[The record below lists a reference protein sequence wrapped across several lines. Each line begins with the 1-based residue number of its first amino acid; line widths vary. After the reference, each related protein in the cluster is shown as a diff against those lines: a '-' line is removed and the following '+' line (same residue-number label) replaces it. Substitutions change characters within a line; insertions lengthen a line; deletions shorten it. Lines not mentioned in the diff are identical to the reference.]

1 MEVAHVPVL
10 LDECL
15 ELLAPPGPDALMV
28 DLNLGEGGHAEAFLD
43 RFPRLR
49 YIGVDA
55 DASIQERARVRLARF
70 GARVRYVRAFSDEAL
85 IQLKEEGVR
94 PDVAFFDLGVSMF
107 HFRDARRGFSFMQ
120 DEVLDMRLDPSTG
133 RSASVLIAEATEDE
147 LAGLLAEYGEEPYAR
162 RVAAALVKARGE
174 KPIDSSARLAE
185 LVRAAVP
192 APARHGRIH
201 PATRTFQALRV
212 AVNDELGR
220 AGRAFALA
228 AEILAPGGVL
238 GIITFHSLEDG
249 LAKRFMREAAS
260 GSTDAKAL
268 DGRARYLLRKGRRA
282 ADDAAPAGDG
292 TVQAADSGRAGMLE
306 PVGRKPV
313 EPSAAEIARNPAS
326 RSAKLRVARKPAA
339 LSGGGAA

>member
-1 MEVAHVPVL
+1 MEATHVPVL
-10 LDECL
+10 LEECL
-15 ELLAPPGPDALMV
+15 ELLAPPRPDSLMV
-28 DLNLGEGGHAEAFLD
+28 DLNLGEGGHAEAFLE
-43 RFPRLR
+43 RFPSLR

-55 DASIQERARVRLARF
+55 DASIQERARERLTRF
-70 GARVRYVRAFSDEAL
+70 SDRIRFLRAFSDDAL

-107 HFRDARRGFSFMQ
+107 HFRDARRGFSFME
-120 DEVLDMRLDPSTG
+120 DEFLDMRLDPSTG
-133 RSASVLIAEATEDE
+133 RSASVLLAEATEDE
-147 LAGLLAEYGEEPYAR
+147 LAGLLAGYGEEPYAR

-192 APARHGRIH
+192 PAARRGRTH

-228 AEILAPGGVL
+228 AEILAPGGTL

-249 LAKRFMREAAS
+249 LAKRFLREAAS
-260 GSTDAKAL
+260 GGADAKAL

-282 ADDAAPAGDG
+282 ADDEASFDALSAPRDGAAGAG
-292 TVQAADSGRAGMLE
+292 RLE
-306 PVGRKPV
+306 PLGRKPV

-339 LSGGGAA
+339 PSDGGAA

>member
-1 MEVAHVPVL
+1 MEATHVPVL
-10 LDECL
+10 LEECL
-15 ELLAPPGPDALMV
+15 ELLAPPRPDALMV
-28 DLNLGEGGHAEAFLD
+28 DLNLGEGGHAEAFLE
-43 RFPRLR
+43 RFPSLR

-55 DASIQERARVRLARF
+55 DASIQERARARLARF
-70 GARVRYVRAFSDEAL
+70 GSRVRYIRAFSDDAL
-85 IQLKEEGVR
+85 ALLKEEGVR
-94 PDVAFFDLGVSMF
+94 PDLAFFDLGVSMF
-107 HFRDARRGFSFMQ
+107 HFRDARRGFSFME

-133 RSASVLIAEATEDE
+133 RSASVLLAECTEDE

-174 KPIDSSARLAE
+174 KPIDTSARLAE

-192 APARHGRIH
+192 AAARHGRTH

-228 AEILAPGGVL
+228 AEILAPGGTL

-249 LAKRFMREAAS
+249 LAKRFLREAAS
-260 GSTDAKAL
+260 GGTDAKAL

-282 ADDAAPAGDG
+282 ADDAASGGSG
-292 TVQAADSGRAGMLE
+292 TVPPAEAGRAGTLE
-306 PVGRKPV
+306 SVGRKPV

-326 RSAKLRVARKPAA
+326 RSAKLRVARKPALA
-339 LSGGGAA
+339 PDGGAA